1 MRWKLSG
8 SDICAVLWRG
18 GAALTRCQGSPP
30 VAAMRKMWIG
40 LALLALC
47 GCQPK
52 QAANDADPALWVVK
66 DADTTIYLFGTV
78 HMLKPGLTWF
88 DEGVKSAFD
97 ASDELVLELVM
108 PPEAEMQ
115 ALVSELGM
123 TSSGPALPDQLS
135 PAEAAKFRAALPEIG
150 LAPDALDRAEPWLAA
165 TMLSAAPLRQL
176 GYDEKDGAE
185 AVLTAAAQAGG
196 KRVEGL
202 ETAREQLGYFDRLPL
217 PAQRALLVDTLD
229 DLPKAGETID
239 RMVAFWRKGDA
250 DGLAK
255 VMNEDLGRSPELA
268 DALLAQRNRKW
279 AAWLAQRMK
288 APGTVFVAVGAGHL
302 AGNAAVQAELAKR
315 GFKAERVRY

>member
-1 MRWKLSG
+1 ML
-8 SDICAVLWRG
+8 
-18 GAALTRCQGSPP
+18 
-30 VAAMRKMWIG
+30 RKMLIG
-40 LALLALC
+40 LALLALG
-47 GCQPK
+47 GCEAK
-52 QAANDADPALWVVK
+52 KAANDADPALWVVK

-78 HMLKPGLTWF
+78 HILKPGLTWF

-115 ALVSELGM
+115 ALVGELGM
-123 TSSGPALPDQLS
+123 TADGPALPDQLP

-150 LAPDALDRAEPWLAA
+150 LSPDALDRAEPWLAA

-185 AVLTAAAQAGG
+185 AVLTAAAKAGG

-202 ETAREQLGYFDRLPL
+202 ETAREQLGYFDRLPIA
-217 PAQRALLVDTLD
+217 AQRALLIDTLD

-239 RMVAFWRKGDA
+239 RMVAHWTTGDA
-250 DGLAK
+250 DGLARL
-255 VMNEDLGRSPELA
+255 MNEDLSRAPELA

-279 AAWLAQRMK
+279 ADWLAQRMK
-288 APGTVFVAVGAGHL
+288 KPGALFVAVGAGHL
-302 AGNAAVQAELAKR
+302 AGNAGVQAELARR
-315 GFKAERVRY
+315 GLKAERVAY